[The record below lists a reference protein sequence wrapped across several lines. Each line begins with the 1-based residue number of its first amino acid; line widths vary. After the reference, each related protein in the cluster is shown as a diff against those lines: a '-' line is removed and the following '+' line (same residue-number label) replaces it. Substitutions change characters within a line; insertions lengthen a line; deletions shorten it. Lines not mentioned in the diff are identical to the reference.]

1 LTRRLSGRKPTTIN
15 AARARVIAVY
25 SRLAV
30 GLTVRD
36 VAELSACAV
45 EELIG

>member
-1 LTRRLSGRKPTTIN
+1 MH

-25 SRLAV
+25 RLAV

-36 VAELSACAV
+36 VAEFCMRIRGRSRN
-45 EELIG
+45 